1 MYPSQVELEESVE
14 QIFWRTW
21 INWFKGYQ
29 MVKFFFI
36 KGNLNVML
44 EKVLVVWKSSW
55 RLEVLRND
63 LGDVIIDFGIWSD
76 IDEYLLQERDT
87 HLITFNSWIFKIY
100 IYIFLSGT
108 NVNRIDVIF
117 TQKFNGK
124 CCKDC
129 KVILRENVATQYR
142 LVVLDIFVII
152 IIIIIGWSGNC

>member
-1 MYPSQVELEESVE
+1 
-14 QIFWRTW
+14 
-21 INWFKGYQ
+21 
-29 MVKFFFI
+29 
-36 KGNLNVML
+36 ML

-152 IIIIIGWSGNC
+152 IIIIGWSGNC